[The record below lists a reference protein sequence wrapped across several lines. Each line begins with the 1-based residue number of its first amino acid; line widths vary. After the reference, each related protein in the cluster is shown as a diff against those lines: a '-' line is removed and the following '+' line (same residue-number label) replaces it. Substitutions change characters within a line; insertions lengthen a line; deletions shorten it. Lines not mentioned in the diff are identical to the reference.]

1 MKVYEAIII
10 DPLLPNGR
18 STGTLTIQ
26 HNSVVLSAGEKKYTI
41 LFDQLEVTL
50 GGAANSLV
58 FLNNTRDTTYSIY
71 TSDKKI
77 LNDPLLHGH
86 PTLKIHVKK
95 ALNTK
100 RILRITTL
108 SIILLILGFFASL
121 FFAKDYIVEKIA
133 RQVPVEWEKKA
144 GDELFKTLSGRYH
157 IIKNDSLKRVF
168 LSVAEPLL
176 NEIKKENTAIDLYFI
191 DDPSINAFA
200 LPGGKVIIQTG
211 LIENAKSWE
220 EVMGVLSHELS
231 HVTRRHHLR
240 GIINNLGI
248 YALVSAL
255 VGDMSAIA
263 ATITNMGGELSSLSN
278 SRYFETEADETG
290 FNYLVKAN
298 INPKG
303 MISFFQ
309 TLEKKHGSKSDDLL
323 AFMSTHPATK
333 ERITH
338 LTNELK
344 KIHTHFH
351 PLPTTFNSF
360 KKSLN
365 AKI

>member
-58 FLNNTRDTTYSIY
+58 FFNNTRDTTYSIY

-95 ALNTK
+95 ARNTK
-100 RILRITTL
+100 RILRITTF

-144 GDELFKTLSGRYH
+144 GDELFKTLSGRYR
-157 IIKNDSLKRVF
+157 IIENDSLKRVF

-176 NEIKKENTAIDLYFI
+176 NEIKKENIAIDLYFI

-248 YALVSAL
+248 YALISAL

-290 FNYLVKAN
+290 FNYLIHAN

-333 ERITH
+333 ERIAG
-338 LTNELK
+338 LTK
-344 KIHTHFH
+344 KLNNLHQRFH

-365 AKI
+365 SNL

>member
-1 MKVYEAIII
+1 MKTYEAIII
-10 DPLLPNGR
+10 DPQLPNGR

-26 HNSVVLSAGEKKYTI
+26 HNSVVVSTGEKNYTI
-41 LFDQLEVTL
+41 LFDQLEVKL
-50 GGAANSLV
+50 GGAANALV
-58 FLNNTRDTTYSIY
+58 FFNNTRDTSYSIY
-71 TSDKKI
+71 TSDKKV

-95 ALNTK
+95 ARNTK

-108 SIILLILGFFASL
+108 SIVLLVLGFFVSL
-121 FFAKDYIVEKIA
+121 FFAKDYFVEKIA

-144 GDELFKTLSGRYH
+144 GDELFKSLSGRYR
-157 IIKNDSLKRVF
+157 IIKNDSLKRIF
-168 LSVAEPLL
+168 LTIAEPLL
-176 NEIKKENTAIDLYFI
+176 KEIKKEGVTIDLYFI

-248 YALVSAL
+248 YAIVSAL

-278 SRYFETEADETG
+278 SRYFENEADETG
-290 FNYLVKAN
+290 FDYLVRAN
-298 INPKG
+298 IDPQG

-333 ERITH
+333 ERIAH
-338 LTNELK
+338 LSSELK
-344 KIHTHFH
+344 KIHKHFQA
-351 PLPTTFNSF
+351 LPTTFESF
-360 KKSLN
+360 KTSLKSKL
-365 AKI
+365 